1 MNDIAQEM
9 DTGAS
14 QADSTLDSTST
25 QGARQIYERE
35 SRIVINYAHLED
47 DYKDVSE
54 REVQLCLVLAGK
66 GLACYLCYGALPT
79 STKPRALNIET
90 LIHPASPMHRATR

>member
-1 MNDIAQEM
+1 MTRGSMNDIAQEM

-54 REVQLCLVLAGK
+54 REVHAALSGFGGKRVSVLP
-66 GLACYLCYGALPT
+66 LLR
-79 STKPRALNIET
+79 STAN
-90 LIHPASPMHRATR
+90 